1 MGKIDNSVEII
12 SELIELMNNNGV
24 GKLEVKDGDFSVKL
38 ESLNSCISNSP
49 ASTVS
54 VTQAAVSTSD
64 SREAATIS
72 GNVITSPIVGTFYA
86 APAPDKPPFVQK
98 GASVSSGDVVFIIES
113 MKLMN
118 EIQSEF
124 SGKVVEIFV
133 ENGEAV
139 EFGTPIMRIE

>member
-1 MGKIDNSVEII
+1 MGKIDNSVKTI
-12 SELIELMNNNGV
+12 SELIELMNDNGV

-38 ESLNSCISNSP
+38 ETLNSCISSTP

-64 SREAATIS
+64 SCEPSAIS

-86 APAPDKPPFVQK
+86 APAPDQPPFVQK
-98 GASVSSGDVVFIIES
+98 GSSVGKGDVVFIIES

-124 SGKVVEIFV
+124 SGKVAEIYV

-139 EFGTPIMRIE
+139 EFGTPVMRIE

>member
-1 MGKIDNSVEII
+1 MGKIDNSVKTI
-12 SELIELMNNNGV
+12 SELIELMNDNGV

-38 ESLNSCISNSP
+38 ESLNSCISNAP

-64 SREAATIS
+64 SCESAAIS

-86 APAPDKPPFVQK
+86 APAPDQSPFVEK
-98 GASVSSGDVVFIIES
+98 GASVEKGDVVFIIES

-124 SGKVVEIFV
+124 SGKVAEIFV